1 MKTLTN
7 YLFECDS
14 SVERHEGKSVTYIS
28 MGEGLKDRSYVADG
42 TESVTTSDY
51 LVLDYCLSGVK
62 RLAQKRQSI
71 ISGVCGTEEQGL
83 LFLNEMIVDGQKHR
97 LIMPCERNTYDFL
110 RLNLQSRS
118 PKLKF
123 EIYSFY
129 TCTYEELP
137 KRFESSTYEG
147 DYACIDIEA
156 LCNAR
161 VSTEPSMIDS
171 GVTIPVGKV
180 GVQGIPFCFP
190 QDNRMLRPDAGP
202 IEENEEIIKN
212 FTATVKRG
220 LCRPVSRASRITV
233 SVDRKASEIYFVL
246 YMDGKIYERIDYC
259 APDTTILGQARDEV
273 FKPICVNDIE
283 RFAILVEYEDGMID
297 ECFPQNV
304 KTGRHEIMGE
314 TGVYGVPLHNKK
326 VVSISF
332 ETRMRETDISLLAV
346 TCNTDA
352 PKRLLPM
359 FAERKREAEKQ
370 FNKKPVFEL
379 DEDILRFQ
387 NGGFVCEID
396 TLKGLWVKETKSAF
410 CNGFRMSGAMLKIRD
425 GDEIVDC
432 FERISIE
439 AGEKEAVAV
448 FRYENLKITTY
459 FRFYEQDGIVMQMEA
474 ENCGDTDKRVGI
486 LFPVLDD
493 VCYRTPV
500 DTWYF
505 LPKYQNT
512 ESNGTCYVYEES
524 APSYPMQFM
533 DLFSPTEGAG
543 LALLTR
549 ERETKTRKYA
559 LIKQDGITQ
568 AFIEYPSMYGNI
580 TPQSVFKGS
589 ETVMFVHS
597 GDWHAAYADYKKW
610 LRTWYEPYKCQNKLW
625 YRQKFWLLA
634 EIIDFIENTNVY
646 NLPVWYD
653 KETKTY
659 RFKEIMKEI
668 SELYGET
675 PDILHLWAW
684 TWSSNHE
691 HMLWGNFGESD
702 YERIGG
708 LENFRNA
715 LYEVSEETG
724 AEISLYMHPTLLS
737 DVYPQTEE
745 YWPQLKVKNEAGN
758 YITCLG
764 DSWRMCHANRTWR
777 NYVLDMYKRVYKD
790 IGTRLFYVD
799 EFSLRTKN
807 RCFSDE
813 HGHPVPSN
821 LLKTDREFISALR
834 DETPEDIVLYGEYY
848 AADINARYI
857 DCNISYYILDS
868 INNMIE
874 NGVHAGDGSDIYG
887 RVFTD
892 IYRFAFPKIVQLIL
906 PMAMRNETWHPL
918 KATFFNGEAVY
929 DSFWDAEETKG
940 REFMA
945 HSYRIK
951 KHYADCFSSDEP
963 ETMIEGVSDAI
974 CINRFP
980 GIGRTVYTLYN
991 RSYHTY
997 QGDVLCVPYREGAEY
1012 RDVWNDKEVEV
1023 TVQDGFAYVST
1034 TITAQAVGAIV
1045 EILKR

>member
-1 MKTLTN
+1 MKILTN

-14 SVERHEGKSVTYIS
+14 TVERHEGKSVTYIS

-42 TESVTTSDY
+42 TESITTSDY
-51 LVLDYCLSGVK
+51 LVLDYCLSGAK

-83 LFLNEMIVDGQKHR
+83 LFLNEMIADGQKHR

-137 KRFESSTYEG
+137 KRFESCTYEG

-161 VSTEPSMIDS
+161 VSTEPGMIDS

-190 QDNRMLRPDAGP
+190 QDNRMFRPDAGP

-233 SVDRKASEIYFVL
+233 PVDRKASEIYFVL

-332 ETRMRETDISLLAV
+332 ETRMRETDISLL
-346 TCNTDA
+346 
-352 PKRLLPM
+352 
-359 FAERKREAEKQ
+359 
-370 FNKKPVFEL
+370 
-379 DEDILRFQ
+379 
-387 NGGFVCEID
+387 
-396 TLKGLWVKETKSAF
+396 
-410 CNGFRMSGAMLKIRD
+410 
-425 GDEIVDC
+425 
-432 FERISIE
+432 
-439 AGEKEAVAV
+439 
-448 FRYENLKITTY
+448 
-459 FRFYEQDGIVMQMEA
+459 
-474 ENCGDTDKRVGI
+474 
-486 LFPVLDD
+486 
-493 VCYRTPV
+493 
-500 DTWYF
+500 
-505 LPKYQNT
+505 
-512 ESNGTCYVYEES
+512 
-524 APSYPMQFM
+524 
-533 DLFSPTEGAG
+533 
-543 LALLTR
+543 
-549 ERETKTRKYA
+549 
-559 LIKQDGITQ
+559 
-568 AFIEYPSMYGNI
+568 
-580 TPQSVFKGS
+580 
-589 ETVMFVHS
+589 
-597 GDWHAAYADYKKW
+597 
-610 LRTWYEPYKCQNKLW
+610 
-625 YRQKFWLLA
+625 
-634 EIIDFIENTNVY
+634 
-646 NLPVWYD
+646 
-653 KETKTY
+653 
-659 RFKEIMKEI
+659 
-668 SELYGET
+668 
-675 PDILHLWAW
+675 
-684 TWSSNHE
+684 
-691 HMLWGNFGESD
+691 
-702 YERIGG
+702 
-708 LENFRNA
+708 
-715 LYEVSEETG
+715 
-724 AEISLYMHPTLLS
+724 
-737 DVYPQTEE
+737 
-745 YWPQLKVKNEAGN
+745 
-758 YITCLG
+758 
-764 DSWRMCHANRTWR
+764 
-777 NYVLDMYKRVYKD
+777 
-790 IGTRLFYVD
+790 
-799 EFSLRTKN
+799 
-807 RCFSDE
+807 
-813 HGHPVPSN
+813 
-821 LLKTDREFISALR
+821 
-834 DETPEDIVLYGEYY
+834 
-848 AADINARYI
+848 
-857 DCNISYYILDS
+857 
-868 INNMIE
+868 
-874 NGVHAGDGSDIYG
+874 
-887 RVFTD
+887 
-892 IYRFAFPKIVQLIL
+892 
-906 PMAMRNETWHPL
+906 
-918 KATFFNGEAVY
+918 
-929 DSFWDAEETKG
+929 EETKG

-1012 RDVWNDKEVEV
+1012 RDVWNDKEVDV
-1023 TVQDGFAYVST
+1023 TVKDGYAYIST

-1045 EILKR
+1045 EIIE

>member
-1 MKTLTN
+1 MKNLTS
-7 YLFECDS
+7 YLFACNVPLYCEIQES
-14 SVERHEGKSVTYIS
+14 IKYIVK
-28 MGEGLKDRSYVADG
+28 GEGLKVRGYVADG
-42 TESVTTSDY
+42 TEPVTLSEY
-51 LVLDYCLSGVK
+51 IVLDYRLSGIK
-62 RLAQKRQSI
+62 RLSQKRQSI
-71 ISGVCGTEEQGL
+71 IAGVKNGQEEGL
-83 LFLNEMIVDGQKHR
+83 LFLNEMITDGCQHR
-97 LIMPCERNTYDFL
+97 LIMPCENTTYDFL
-110 RLNLQSRS
+110 RMNLQSES
-118 PKLKF
+118 PLLQF
-123 EIYSFY
+123 EIIAFY
-129 TCTYEELP
+129 TCTSEELP
-137 KRFESSTYEG
+137 KRFKHE
-147 DYACIDIEA
+147 DYGNGFTCLNIEKECNCII
-156 LCNAR
+156 
-161 VSTEPSMIDS
+161 PSIPGKIDS
-171 GVTIPVGKV
+171 GIGTASGTIGLA
-180 GVQGIPFCFP
+180 GIPFLFSE
-190 QDNRMLRPDAGP
+190 NRTMIRPDAGP
-202 IEENEEIIKN
+202 VEENEEIIQN

-220 LCRPVSRASRITV
+220 LCRPVSRASRITIPV
-233 SVDRKASEIYFVL
+233 EMTASEIYFVL

-379 DEDILRFQ
+379 AEDILRIQ

-439 AGEKEAVAV
+439 AGEKEVVAV

-459 FRFYEQDGIVMQMEA
+459 FRFYDQDGIVMQMEA

-493 VCYRTPV
+493 VCYRTPE

-589 ETVMFVHS
+589 ETVLFVHT
-597 GDWHAAYADYKKW
+597 GDWRASYMEYKNW

-625 YRQKFWLLA
+625 YRQRFWLLA

-963 ETMIEGVSDAI
+963 ETMIEGVTDAV

-980 GIGRTVYTLYN
+980 GNGRTVYTLYN

-997 QGDVLCVPYREGAEY
+997 QGDVLCVPYHEGAEY

-1023 TVQDGFAYVST
+1023 TVQDGFACVST

-1045 EILKR
+1045 EILKK